1 MNTIKTNRL
10 KITFN
15 IDKIK
20 KDFIFLRL
28 ERQTAD
34 KKWIGAKQL
43 DFLISDDYKALAVCY
58 TAQYAYAMF
67 SSDNNGYE
75 LRHKIPQDRK
85 KFGDVTVK
93 EVKPKNSNNDS
104 VEYFVFGEALARLLL
119 NYLGYANSRFDSF
132 NFSNLTGSLLKL
144 LSSNKKNSSIE
155 VAKVKLDYINNT
167 DHEYLL
173 NVSIGTY
180 RLKNQLKKSLNTP
193 LYFIDKSNNTLK
205 RWLPPD
211 NQADATI
218 TYIKAGLYNK
228 KAHRDFIKFQD
239 LNEFQESR
247 AGIIY
252 EVYQNIKHKLNNY
265 LDVKFIEINVDKS
278 IKLNDKTFILKKAE
292 NLQSILNNQR
302 VNIVD
307 LVNNEKSQS
316 LVNIL
321 QDKLQVYFNNPQL
334 ISSSSEDIEGIFNIR
349 IIHDAKFYHNNN
361 LYDPHLQLDDDTFRQ
376 HLTIESVELFKE
388 KTLNATIKTLIKEL
402 IIKKDIKNKK
412 ISLFDWQKMLN
423 INFENACNSSEK
435 KSNTQL
441 NIFDLNKKWIF
452 AMYED
457 ENKDD
462 SSLTFMTIHG
472 DGSFEFEEINNQD
485 NFFNS
490 HQYEDYKDYIEQRKN
505 KEKDTKPSFKFEGF
519 ILSDSGDINLIFRS
533 DEITLPDLEEIHST
547 LTAVN
552 KKLPENLAN
561 GLKMSEIAQKFLA
574 ENTHLN
580 KEKFAL
586 FCQLLEN
593 IYPHDL
599 PKDKLYEFMRKYLG
613 SGKKCDTSEGTGFRD
628 YLLEKYQIRFIL
640 TKNRE
645 NINSLFASY
654 LNINY
659 FGETETEAYYF
670 VGNPVDSI
678 NYSFKDSCHLRKI
691 VAVENSQLIFQDL
704 LKTMDVDFVRTGQS
718 TVIPFPFKYMREY
731 QSFTHKKG
739 DFIPL

>member
-20 KDFIFLRL
+20 EDFIFLRL

-75 LRHKIPQDRK
+75 LRHKIPQDTK

-119 NYLGYANSRFDSF
+119 NYLGYANSKFDSL
-132 NFSNLTGSLLKL
+132 NFSNLTGCLLKVPSL
-144 LSSNKKNSSIE
+144 GSNKKSQSIE
-155 VAKVKLDYINNT
+155 VAQVKLDYINNS
-167 DHEYLL
+167 DKEYLL
-173 NVSIGTY
+173 NVSISTY
-180 RLKNQLKKSLNTP
+180 RLKKQFKKSFNTP

-205 RWLPPD
+205 RWLD
-211 NQADATI
+211 DDSKADPKT

-228 KAHRDFIKFQD
+228 KAHRDFIKFKD

-252 EVYQNIKHKLNNY
+252 EVYQKIKNKLNKY
-265 LDVKFIEINVDKS
+265 VDVKFVEIGIDKS
-278 IKLNDKTFILKKAE
+278 IKLNDKTFILKDAK

-307 LVNNEKSQS
+307 LVNDDKSES
-316 LVNIL
+316 LVNSL
-321 QDKLQVYFNNPQL
+321 QNKLSSYFNNPQL
-334 ISSSSEDIEGIFNIR
+334 ISNSSEDIEGIFNIR
-349 IIHDAKFYHNNN
+349 IIHDAEFYHNNN
-361 LYDPHLQLDDDTFRQ
+361 LNDPHLRLNDDTFRQ
-376 HLTIESVELFKE
+376 HITIESSNKISDAMV
-388 KTLNATIKTLIKEL
+388 KTVIKEL

-423 INFENACNSSEK
+423 INFDNACNSSEEQ
-435 KSNTQL
+435 SNTQL
-441 NIFDLNKKWIF
+441 NIFELNKKWVF
-452 AMYED
+452 AMYKD

-462 SSLTFMTIHG
+462 SPLTFMTINS
-472 DGSFEFEEINNQD
+472 DGSFEFEEINNQSIFPED
-485 NFFNS
+485 
-490 HQYEDYKDYIEQRKN
+490 HRYEDYQNHIKQIKDKEEKN
-505 KEKDTKPSFKFEGF
+505 KSSFKFEGF
-519 ILSDSGDINLIFRS
+519 MLSDGGDINLIFRS
-533 DEITLPDLEEIHST
+533 DEITLPDLEKINST
-547 LTAVN
+547 LTEVS

-561 GLKMSEIAQKFLA
+561 GLKMSKIAKEFLA
-574 ENTHLN
+574 ENEQLN
-580 KEKFAL
+580 KDKFAL
-586 FCQLLEN
+586 FCQQLEN
-593 IYPHDL
+593 HYSHDL
-599 PKDKLYEFMRKYLG
+599 PKDKLYEFMQKYLG
-613 SGKKCDTSEGTGFRD
+613 SGTKCDTSEGKGFRN

-640 TKNRE
+640 TKDKE
-645 NINSLFASY
+645 NINSLFASS

-659 FGETETEAYYF
+659 FGETDKEAYYF
-670 VGNPVDSI
+670 VGNTEGSI
-678 NYSFKDSCHLRKI
+678 KHSFKDSCHLRKV
-691 VAVENSQLIFQDL
+691 VAVENCRLIFRDL

-718 TVIPFPFKYMREY
+718 TVIPFPFKYIREY
-731 QSFTHKKG
+731 QNFT
-739 DFIPL
+739 